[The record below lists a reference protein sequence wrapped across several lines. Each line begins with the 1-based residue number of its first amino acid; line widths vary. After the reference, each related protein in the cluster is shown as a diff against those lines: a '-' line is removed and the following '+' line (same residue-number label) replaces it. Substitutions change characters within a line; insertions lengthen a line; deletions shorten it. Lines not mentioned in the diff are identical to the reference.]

1 MGGAHTA
8 SGSYSWGASAGYGAS
23 HAALPTDAGYG
34 AAAPGVGAP
43 GVGARGVG
51 AAGYAGYHQT
61 EAVSGS
67 VYAARGS
74 ATRNACAGTE
84 TFGRGW
90 YAAHPGVWNP
100 SGWTAG
106 RAWGVATWPA
116 VGSWCGWTNSVQPVY
131 YDYGNSIT
139 YQGNQ
144 VYYGNQP
151 VATADQYY
159 QQASMLSQSQPAA
172 DPNAGEWMPL
182 GVFGLVNGD
191 QADPHYIMQL
201 AVNRAGTLAGNYHDV
216 ITGSTLPVHGAVDKQ
231 SQRVAWT
238 VGDNKTTVGETGIYN
253 LTKDEAP
260 VLIHIGKD
268 KTQQWTLVR
277 LKQPQQPNSQQ

>member
-1 MGGAHTA
+1 MGGFHAT
-8 SGSYSWGASAGYGAS
+8 SGPYSWGASAGYGVS
-23 HAALPTDAGYG
+23 HVGLPTDAGYG
-34 AAAPGVGAP
+34 AAV
-43 GVGARGVG
+43 RGVRGPDAIGASAG
-51 AAGYAGYHQT
+51 AAGYGGYRHT
-61 EAVSGS
+61 EAVSEN
-67 VYAARGS
+67 VYAARGT
-74 ATRNACAGTE
+74 AVRNACAGTDV
-84 TFGRGW
+84 FGRSW
-90 YAAHPGVWNP
+90 YAAHPDVWNP
-100 SGWTAG
+100 SGWTAA
-106 RAWGVATWPA
+106 RTWSVATWPA
-116 VGSWCGWTNSVQPVY
+116 IGSWYGWDNSVQPVY
-131 YDYGNSIT
+131 YNYGTSIT

-144 VYYGNQP
+144 VYYGDQP

-159 QQASMLSQSQPAA
+159 QQASTLAQSQPPA

-191 QADPHYIMQL
+191 QANPHYIIHL

-216 ITGSTLPVHGAVDKQ
+216 ITGTTLPVHGAVDKQ

-238 VGDNKTTVGETGIYN
+238 VGDNTTTVGETGIYN

-277 LKQPQQPNSQQ
+277 LKQPLQPDSQQ